1 MAVTVVV
8 VPVRHGSAAPSGV
21 FLLIR
26 YDSTLRS
33 RAERIPGVIV
43 QFDLHSAPR
52 MVGIAARQGVCLL
65 ALGSDTSHIPLRT
78 YIFLCI
84 GTTFNGLVDTQG
96 DSLNSFTKGTENQF
110 ATEE

>member
-43 QFDLHSAPR
+43 QFDLNSAPR
-52 MVGIAARQGVCLL
+52 MVGIAARQGLL
-65 ALGSDTSHIPLRT
+65 MNR
-78 YIFLCI
+78 
-84 GTTFNGLVDTQG
+84 N
-96 DSLNSFTKGTENQF
+96 DSRRSY
-110 ATEE
+110 